1 MENEIVRWVLSYIA
15 FRIHKFVNLQY
26 PCTIMVNYSITDTFG
41 GLLTGNICRKNLFLQ
56 EPQNYKNDTY
66 FCRVQ
71 FLSITLCKIRSWHH
85 DIRSL
90 KLSLFVFFCK

>member
-41 GLLTGNICRKNLFLQ
+41 GLLTGNMCRK
-56 EPQNYKNDTY
+56 TY
-66 FCRVQ
+66 FSKNLKITKMTLLQSSILKYYIVQ
-71 FLSITLCKIRSWHH
+71 NP
-85 DIRSL
+85 
-90 KLSLFVFFCK
+90 KLAP

>member
-41 GLLTGNICRKNLFLQ
+41 GLLTGNICRK
-56 EPQNYKNDTY
+56 TY
-66 FCRVQ
+66 F
-71 FLSITLCKIRSWHH
+71 SK
-85 DIRSL
+85 SL
-90 KLSLFVFFCK
+90 KITKMTLLQSSILKYYIVKNPKLAP